1 MLVCMLTLSGSM
13 ISSFFLV
20 SQTLI
25 YDFTSANFTAKLNK
39 FVMFSLIIPY
49 FLPWSIW
56 DQSAKILLEYDL
68 IVTLEEG
75 TLKDAVYTL
84 REAVHFADVI
94 QILWLC
100 GMVVYLIFHCHSNI
114 IHSRMFECLF
124 LYFFTKES
132 LYKHESNFMR

>member
-100 GMVVYLIFHCHSNI
+100 GMVVYLSL
-114 IHSRMFECLF
+114 IHI
-124 LYFFTKES
+124 
-132 LYKHESNFMR
+132 